1 MQASKSE
8 VTVNVSFEVLTSIYQ
23 GSDMDGDFS
32 WMSQQAIHAKTLFIF
47 NDNEEQFEAF
57 VRGDAAGVFAGGG
70 NAAIRPLRGLLPPRA
85 AGVPTG
91 DRNGGYA
98 ALDIHAKKS
107 IDQSLALIQEL
118 LDKGQYERMI
128 ISRDPSEATLGTG
141 IFHVN
146 SDVKKYIF
154 DSLMSMRPR

>member
-1 MQASKSE
+1 MTQ
-8 VTVNVSFEVLTSIYQ
+8 SFEVIASIYSES
-23 GSDMDGDFS
+23 GRDGDFA
-32 WMSQQAIHAKTLFIF
+32 WMSRQAEHEKTLFIF
-47 NDNEEQFEAF
+47 NDNEEQFRAF
-57 VRGDAAGVFAGGG
+57 VRGDSSGFSKGGG
-70 NAAIRPLRGLLPPRA
+70 NAEIRPLRGLKPPRA

-98 ALDIHAKKS
+98 ALDIHAKKW

-128 ISRDPSEATLGTG
+128 ISRDPSEETLGTG

-154 DSLMSMRPR
+154 DNLLSMRPR

>member
-1 MQASKSE
+1 MTKSFA
-8 VTVNVSFEVLTSIYQ
+8 VITSVYS
-23 GSDMDGDFS
+23 GSGRDGDFA
-32 WMSQQAIHAKTLFIF
+32 WMSRQAEHEKTLFIF
-47 NDNEEQFEAF
+47 NDNEEQFQAF
-57 VRGDAAGVFAGGG
+57 VKGERSGITAGGG
-70 NAAIRPLRGLLPPRA
+70 NAGIRPLRGLKPPRA

-91 DRNGGYA
+91 DRNGGFA
-98 ALDIHAKKS
+98 ALDIHAKKW
-107 IDQSLALIQEL
+107 IDQSLSLIQEL

-128 ISRDPSEATLGTG
+128 ISRDSSEATLGTG

>member
-1 MQASKSE
+1 M
-8 VTVNVSFEVLTSIYQ
+8 
-23 GSDMDGDFS
+23 
-32 WMSQQAIHAKTLFIF
+32 
-47 NDNEEQFEAF
+47 
-57 VRGDAAGVFAGGG
+57 VRGERFGIEAGGG
-70 NAAIRPLRGLLPPRA
+70 NAAIRPLQGLKPQRA

-98 ALDIHAKKS
+98 VLDIHAKKW
-107 IDQSLALIQEL
+107 IDRSLALNQEL
-118 LDKGQYERMI
+118 LDKGQYERMM

>member
-1 MQASKSE
+1 M
-8 VTVNVSFEVLTSIYQ
+8 TNSFEVMASVF
-23 GSDMDGDFS
+23 SAPNCDGDFF
-32 WMSQQAIHAKTLFIF
+32 WMSRQAEHEKTLFIF
-47 NDNEEQFEAF
+47 NDNEEQFRAF
-57 VRGDAAGVFAGGG
+57 VRGGRSGITAGGG
-70 NAAIRPLRGLLPPRA
+70 NAGIRPLRGLKPQRA

-98 ALDIHAKKS
+98 GLDIHAKKW
-107 IDQSLALIQEL
+107 IDQSLALIQVL

-154 DSLMSMRPR
+154 DNLMSMRPR